1 MTIRREI
8 PLLYLAAGFLV
19 FMGLSWRANACWV
32 TLATVRV
39 STNFRVIVQH
49 GSTPIPGIQV
59 AVFDNADLAKSNGE
73 TEWKPTPMLML
84 VAGPDGAV
92 DIQNLK
98 PGSYLIETKGPG
110 AGSAVNAEV
119 SAKPVKGDNRISLE
133 WPASWNGILKA
144 KTLAGT
150 LASNNPSIPFQDV
163 HLELWAAGAQSPLAV
178 EDTGAAGHFKFSEL
192 KPGIYVLHVRGQQ
205 QGVGP
210 TWQVDGD
217 IPFELSPSSA
227 DLSDDV
233 SLNLAMSSCG
243 IAYSRCAVPNV
254 VTMASR
260 RIRVRDPLGAVIARA
275 EFALEDQSRAVKAH
289 GYTDSN
295 GIAELPPDLLGKVT
309 LVIASPGFSLL
320 KQPLD
325 LSARDANAGDLLV
338 AMGVTFGEKNQ
349 CSAVSLEKHA
359 RRK

>member
-1 MTIRREI
+1 MSRRRNMS
-8 PLLYLAAGFLV
+8 LGCVAAGLLL
-19 FMGLSWRANACWV
+19 FMGLSWRADACWIS
-32 TLATVRV
+32 LATVHV
-39 STNFRVIVQH
+39 SSNFRVIVQH
-49 GSTPIPGIQV
+49 GSTPVPGVQV
-59 AVFDNADLAKSNGE
+59 AVFDNADLEKSHGE
-73 TEWKPTPMLML
+73 TKWKPILTFVTGP
-84 VAGPDGAV
+84 AGAI
-92 DIQNLK
+92 DILHMK
-98 PGSYLIETKGPG
+98 PGTYLIETKGPG
-110 AGSAVNAEV
+110 AGSAVYAEV
-119 SAKPVKGDNRISLE
+119 STKPVKGDNPISLE

-144 KTLAGT
+144 RTLAGT
-150 LASNNPSIPFQDV
+150 LASNNPSVPFQNI
-163 HLELWAAGAQSPLAV
+163 HLELWTAGAESPLAA
-178 EDTGAAGHFKFSEL
+178 EDTGAGGHFKFSAL
-192 KPGIYVLHVRGQQ
+192 KPGIYVLHVRGDQ

-217 IPFELSPSSA
+217 IPVELSPSSA

-233 SLNLAMSSCG
+233 SLNLAMTSCG
-243 IAYSRCAVPNV
+243 IAYSRCAVPSV

-275 EFALEDQSRAVKAH
+275 EYALEDQSRAVKAH

-295 GIAELPPDLLGKVT
+295 GTADLPPDLLGKVT

-325 LSARDANAGDLLV
+325 LSVRDANAGDLLV
-338 AMGVTFGEKNQ
+338 SMGLQFGEKSA